1 MPHPPDVLGAIDK
14 IYAAASQPETW
25 TAALG
30 AVTGVMTAEHT
41 VLAARGDPMAPMVA
55 AHQVDD
61 RALARLAW
69 ALRAGLLGPL
79 DFNALPVGAVVARNQ
94 IVPDHE
100 FVRSDYYNDIIRPL
114 NGFNSFFARQQHG
127 QIGFTLAV
135 CRRYGDED
143 FTAEDA
149 GTLRT
154 LLPHLTNA
162 VELTYRLGAAQSANA
177 GFARLLDQLES
188 GVVVTDGSARPLFL
202 NKQAQRIVAEADGLI
217 VAANGLAA
225 ATRGATRQLRQAVAA
240 LAREDAAA
248 WNGRS
253 PDASAQR
260 LRLRL
265 DRPSL
270 RPALM
275 LTLVPVWRLH
285 ADHMGGDAPRVAIFV
300 KELAAAIGIDKMAVA
315 EAFRLTRREAEVAAL
330 IGAGYDLERIASTLD
345 LGLAT
350 VRSHLKRVFS
360 KTGMHRQSALA
371 SLVRGLADPSSR

>member
-1 MPHPPDVLGAIDK
+1 MSPI
-14 IYAAASQPETW
+14 
-25 TAALG
+25 
-30 AVTGVMTAEHT
+30 
-41 VLAARGDPMAPMVA
+41 
-55 AHQVDD
+55 
-61 RALARLAW
+61 
-69 ALRAGLLGPL
+69 
-79 DFNALPVGAVVARNQ
+79 
-94 IVPDHE
+94 
-100 FVRSDYYNDIIRPL
+100 
-114 NGFNSFFARQQHG
+114 
-127 QIGFTLAV
+127 
-135 CRRYGDED
+135 GDED
-143 FTAEDA
+143 FTADDA
-149 GTLRT
+149 RTLRT

-162 VELTYRLGAAQSANA
+162 VELTYRLGAAQSAAA

-253 PDASAQR
+253 PDSSAQR

>member
-135 CRRYGDED
+135 CRR
-143 FTAEDA
+143 
-149 GTLRT
+149 
-154 LLPHLTNA
+154 
-162 VELTYRLGAAQSANA
+162 
-177 GFARLLDQLES
+177 
-188 GVVVTDGSARPLFL
+188 
-202 NKQAQRIVAEADGLI
+202 
-217 VAANGLAA
+217 
-225 ATRGATRQLRQAVAA
+225 
-240 LAREDAAA
+240 
-248 WNGRS
+248 
-253 PDASAQR
+253 
-260 LRLRL
+260 
-265 DRPSL
+265 
-270 RPALM
+270 
-275 LTLVPVWRLH
+275 
-285 ADHMGGDAPRVAIFV
+285 
-300 KELAAAIGIDKMAVA
+300 
-315 EAFRLTRREAEVAAL
+315 
-330 IGAGYDLERIASTLD
+330 
-345 LGLAT
+345 
-350 VRSHLKRVFS
+350 
-360 KTGMHRQSALA
+360 
-371 SLVRGLADPSSR
+371 

>member
-14 IYAAASQPETW
+14 IYAAALHAEKW
-25 TAALG
+25 TTALG
-30 AVTGVMTAEHT
+30 AVTGVMTAGHT
-41 VLAARGDPMAPMVA
+41 ILAARGDPIAPMLA
-55 AHQVDD
+55 AYQVDD

-69 ALRAGLLGPL
+69 AVGAGLLGPL
-79 DFNALPVGAVVARNQ
+79 DFNALPLGAVVARNQ
-94 IVPDHE
+94 IVPDRE

-127 QIGFTLAV
+127 QVGFTLAV
-135 CRRYGDED
+135 CRRYGEED
-143 FTAEDA
+143 FTAQDA
-149 GTLRT
+149 KTLRA

-162 VELTYRLGAAQSANA
+162 VELTYRLGAAQSASAN
-177 GFARLLDQLES
+177 FAHLLDQLEC

-202 NKQAQRIVAEADGLI
+202 NKQAQRIVAEADGLTI
-217 VAANGLAA
+217 QRSGLAA
-225 ATRGATRQLRQAVAA
+225 ATRSATRQLRQAVAA
-240 LAREDAAA
+240 LAREHD
-248 WNGRS
+248 G
-253 PDASAQR
+253 ASAER

-275 LTLVPVWRLH
+275 ATLMPVWRLR
-285 ADHMGGDAPRVAIFV
+285 AEHMSGDAPRVAIFL
-300 KELAAAIGIDKMAVA
+300 KELAAPLRIDNMAVA

-330 IGAGYDLERIASTLD
+330 IGAGYDLERIAGMLD
-345 LGLAT
+345 MGLAT